1 MIEIKYV
8 SSNGEEYNLI
18 GDRMRATS
26 GYFHSYEWKASVT
39 ENTFGATVNEFTKD
53 PVTYDLTLTVR
64 GKESERKEFLNK
76 ITNAF
81 EHDMVNL
88 TAGRIYYGAYYID
101 CYIKKSSNEISSDN
115 NSRTDCKIEIY

>member
-39 ENTFGATVNEFTKD
+39 ENTFGATVNEFIPHAPSSPPSKIFDFT
-53 PVTYDLTLTVR
+53 
-64 GKESERKEFLNK
+64 ESL
-76 ITNAF
+76 IQAF
-81 EHDMVNL
+81 PLLWEP
-88 TAGRIYYGAYYID
+88 G
-101 CYIKKSSNEISSDN
+101 SSV
-115 NSRTDCKIEIY
+115 